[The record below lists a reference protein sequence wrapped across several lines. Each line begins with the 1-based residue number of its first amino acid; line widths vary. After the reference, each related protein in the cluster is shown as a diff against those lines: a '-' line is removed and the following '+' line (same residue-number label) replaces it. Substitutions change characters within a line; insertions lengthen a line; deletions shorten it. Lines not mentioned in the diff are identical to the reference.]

1 MTVTPG
7 RLLCMTLDS
16 LLAANT
22 DAGSRIFTPGDW
34 PTQLDQFP
42 VILVQVTRDDKQSTG
57 RGGVAFTVVT
67 TLRITARV
75 DALGET
81 ADLGGAH
88 AEDRLWRLQRQIERA
103 VINSDHFIDPDAGV
117 PFLQQF
123 PSIRSQVGVN
133 ADGETQIAELVME
146 VGMEYFQGPDDF
158 YATAETE
165 IAGFNVRDQR
175 PALGLTGP

>member
-7 RLLCMTLDS
+7 RLLRMTVAS
-16 LLAANT
+16 LLAAQT
-22 DAGSRIFTPGDW
+22 DAGNRVFIPGDW

-42 VILVQVTRDDKQSTG
+42 LVLVQVTRDDKASIG
-57 RGGVAFTVVT
+57 RGAVGFTVVT
-67 TLRITARV
+67 TIRITARV
-75 DALGET
+75 DALGEPS
-81 ADLGGAH
+81 DQGGAH
-88 AEDRLWRLQRQIERA
+88 AEDKLWSLQRQIELA
-103 VINSDHFIDPDAGV
+103 VINSDNFVDPDAGA

-158 YATAETE
+158 YATVATD
-165 IAGFNVRDQR
+165 IAGFNMHDQR
-175 PALGLTGP
+175 PGLGLTGP